1 MAVAFL
7 AAIVG
12 RVPSVQAMD
21 GVCVKFCDDAPSSSS
36 SGGGYRGGGGGGF
49 LFNRGPTPE
58 QRNSQLH
65 GEGLAAFRAGDY
77 AKAVRLFEE
86 ALDAA
91 FDPVTKLMLV
101 RSREFL
107 AYESGKQANDSQD
120 YARALRFMREA
131 LQLATAE
138 LELKQTDNAAR
149 RVENFSSWIKDLEG
163 RVREQDE
170 ERRWDSALGDTKGRV
185 NAVLDDLQNK
195 IAASD
200 DFISPSSP
208 ASTGGGLSFMA
219 PGSEAFKDAP
229 KDVSATRVPSGEAS
243 TNPSLSFVDSAFV
256 DPGQIQASPYG
267 EKGLKINPVPSP
279 TPKAITDAWV
289 RMNAQKPP
297 DMILEAINKSSGDLH
312 QSVVYMRDRLVKL
325 NPQDREAREALS
337 YLEALQQAE
346 ITYLDSIQP
355 ESDSKHLM
363 GAILQS
369 ADDMGEDEGLGT
381 WHAARNFT
389 VVRALD
395 AGGGNV
401 DAALQFLV
409 TNESVG
415 NEDTRKAAIRYLQGM
430 SAYQDWAKS
439 TEHSG
444 TK

>member
-1 MAVAFL
+1 MAAV
-7 AAIVG
+7 VG
-12 RVPSVQAMD
+12 RVPSVQALD
-21 GVCVKFCDDAPSSSS
+21 GVCVKFCDDGPSSSS

-65 GEGLAAFRAGDY
+65 GEGLAAFNAGDY

-86 ALDAA
+86 AMDAA
-91 FDPVTKLMLV
+91 FDPVTQLMLV
-101 RSREFL
+101 RSRELL
-107 AYESGKQANDSQD
+107 AYETGKQANDSQD

-131 LQLATAE
+131 LQLAKSE

-170 ERRWDSALGDTKGRV
+170 ERRWDSALADTKVRV
-185 NAVLDDLQNK
+185 TAVLDDLQNK
-195 IAASD
+195 IVASNDFAA
-200 DFISPSSP
+200 PSFP
-208 ASTGGGLSFMA
+208 VNAGGGVTFMA
-219 PGSEAFKDAP
+219 PGSDAYRDAP
-229 KDVSATRVPSGEAS
+229 ATRAYTAQAS
-243 TNPSLSFVDSAFV
+243 TDSSHALV

-267 EKGLKINPVPSP
+267 EKGLKINPVPPP

-297 DMILEAINKSSGDLH
+297 DMILEAIQKSSGDLGR
-312 QSVVYMRDRLVKL
+312 SVVYMRDRLVKL

-355 ESDSKHLM
+355 ERDSKHLM
-363 GAILQS
+363 GAILRS
-369 ADDMGEDEGLGT
+369 TDGMGEDEGLGT
-381 WHAARNFT
+381 WRAARNFT

-401 DAALQFLV
+401 DSALQFLV

-415 NEDTRKAAIRYLQGM
+415 NEYTRKAAIRYLQGLT
-430 SAYQDWAKS
+430 AYQDWAQS
-439 TEHSG
+439 TEHNG